1 MENRNCRVA
10 RCAAAIIRAT
20 LILGTF
26 ASCAVPLLGPAPVEY
41 ESVTTLIG
49 DRGALHTVAGLYYTI
64 GNTTDREIVGLEIDF
79 SLFDG
84 AGAPVPAFGANT
96 FSAAVHH
103 RIPAGDATS
112 VCTSL
117 DAYLPSEIASLAV
130 SRFRVTTATFADGSI
145 WRNPGG
151 YVYRGGME

>member
-1 MENRNCRVA
+1 MENRNYQVA
-10 RCAAAIIRAT
+10 QRATAIIRAT
-20 LILGTF
+20 LILGIF

-64 GNTTDREIVGLEIDF
+64 GNRADREIVGLEIDF

-96 FSAAVHH
+96 FRAAVHY
-103 RIPAGDATS
+103 RISAGDTAS
-112 VCTSL
+112 LCTSL
-117 DAYLPSEIASLAV
+117 DDHLPSEIASLAV
-130 SRFRVTTATFADGSI
+130 SRFRVTAATFADGSI

-151 YVYRGGME
+151 YVYQGGIE